1 MYCLLLQTTQWHSIY
16 HNQFHIS
23 CDTLHIKHEQIHWNV
38 TNKITQYLYVFQG
51 VIMAGLKIIQNYYSF
66 QQVKQLLLHCIWILL
81 FEPYKLSGTQ
91 HKYMCLYFVHSTIIC
106 SMTCQ
111 NSPAVSKTIIKATR
125 TISFASLRI
134 NYDDIPTNKLNI
146 LIMNSLNIV
155 KIQIFSS
162 PVVHI
167 YCVTLWL
174 HANRQPNTWPL
185 HELYEQLLEVNKAH
199 KRMTLLVAREFSTHF
214 WLRVWNKIKLINTPT
229 E

>member
-23 CDTLHIKHEQIHWNV
+23 CDKLHIKHEQIHWNV

-66 QQVKQLLLHCIWILL
+66 QQVKQLLLCCIWILL
-81 FEPYKLSGTQ
+81 FEPYNLSGTQ
-91 HKYMCLYFVHSTIIC
+91 VFVSLLSAQHNYLLL
-106 SMTCQ
+106 TCQ
-111 NSPAVSKTIIKATR
+111 NFPAVSKTIIKATR
-125 TISFASLRI
+125 TISFVSLRI

-162 PVVHI
+162 LVVHI
-167 YCVTLWL
+167 YCASLRL

-185 HELYEQLLEVNKAH
+185 HELYEELLEVNKAH
-199 KRMTLLVAREFSTHF
+199 KRMSLLVARKFSTHF
-214 WLRVWNKIKLINTPT
+214 WLRV
-229 E
+229 